1 MKPRYWLVLGAVA
14 VCAGQVV
21 ACSSDFSS
29 CAERRTCVAEGG
41 AGVGGKVDG
50 AEAGDSSTNAGKG
63 GSGASGGDSGKAGN
77 MGTSVA
83 GAGDGGAGGEGG
95 EGGAVFGTPA
105 LFGACSGVGK
115 FACDGAAS
123 AQRLACDGS
132 KWQAGTTCASGEL
145 CNSEDGKCLPK
156 VEECADAEPGQV
168 VCRKD
173 SLLTCGPDLVTA
185 ELGKRCEGACK
196 DGVCLAPACGDGKV
210 LGDEACDDGNLLP
223 GDGCSATCTPEPT
236 ALALGYRFS
245 CALGSNGAV
254 KCWGNNEFG
263 QLGQGDTQNRGDD
276 KGELGSKLHAVLLGS
291 KRKAK
296 AIAARGDTACAL
308 LDDNSVK
315 CWGHNDVGQL
325 GTGDQNDRG
334 DAQGEM
340 GDSLKPINLGVGR
353 SATMIRNST
362 YHTCAVL
369 DNGGVK
375 CWGQSRAGTL
385 GQDNL
390 MDYPDPSLVMTI
402 NLGTGVSAQ
411 AVDTGYD
418 FNCAS
423 LDNGLLK
430 CWGENLA
437 GQLCTNIDQGPNSGV
452 GNDPGEM
459 SQLVGFSVAAGRT
472 VKTFSTGDRVTCALL
487 DNGSVKCWG
496 ANRWGEGGGGGSCLA
511 ASDLVAR
518 PFIDWGT
525 GRKAK
530 SISLS
535 GIHLCAVLDDG
546 TVKCLGNND
555 VGQLGIG
562 STDPQDGQSAPLQ
575 AVPLERPALQVAA
588 GEFHTCAILDDGVI
602 RCWGGN
608 ARGELG
614 VGDTDNRGD
623 AGGLAGV
630 RVSPVD
636 LQF

>member
-1 MKPRYWLVLGAVA
+1 MKPRYWLILGAVA
-14 VCAGQVV
+14 LCAGQVV
-21 ACSSDFSS
+21 ACSSSFSS
-29 CAERRTCVAEGG
+29 CADTRTCIPEGG
-41 AGVGGKVDG
+41 AGAGGKEVG
-50 AEAGDSSTNAGKG
+50 ADAGDSSL
-63 GSGASGGDSGKAGN
+63 
-77 MGTSVA
+77 
-83 GAGDGGAGGEGG
+83 GAGRDGGAGKGAGGGAPSAGSDGEGG
-95 EGGAVFGTPA
+95 SSGEAGEAGAGGAVFETPA

-115 FACDGAAS
+115 LACDGAAS
-123 AQRLACDGS
+123 AQRLACDGK

-156 VEECADAEPGQV
+156 VAECADAEPGQV
-168 VCRKD
+168 VCRAD
-173 SLLTCGPDLVTA
+173 MLLTCGPDLVTA

-210 LGDEACDDGNLLP
+210 LGDEVCDDGNQLA
-223 GDGCSATCTPEPT
+223 GDGCSATCTAEPV

-254 KCWGNNEFG
+254 KCWGDNQFG
-263 QLGQGDTQNRGDD
+263 QLGQGDTQNRGDE
-276 KGELGSKLHAVLLGS
+276 KGELGSKLHAVSLGS
-291 KRKAK
+291 KRRAK
-296 AIAARGDTACAL
+296 AIAAGGDTACAL
-308 LDDNSVK
+308 LDDDSIK

-325 GTGDQNDRG
+325 GTGDLNDRG
-334 DAQGEM
+334 DAQNEM
-340 GDSLKPINLGVGR
+340 GDNLKAINLGAGR
-353 SATMIRNST
+353 SATVISSSR
-362 YHTCAVL
+362 YHSCAVL

-375 CWGQSRAGTL
+375 CWGQNNAGTL

-390 MDYPDPSLVMTI
+390 KDYPDPSLVPAI
-402 NLGTGVSAQ
+402 NLGTGRTAQ

-430 CWGENLA
+430 CWGENLG
-437 GQLCTNIDQGPNSGV
+437 GQLCSQVDQGANPGI
-452 GNDPGEM
+452 GNDAGEM
-459 SQLVGFSVAAGRT
+459 NQLTGFSVAAGRT
-472 VKTFSTGDRVTCALL
+472 VKAFSSGDRVTCALL

-496 ANRWGEGGGGGSCLA
+496 SNRWGEGGGGGSCYA
-511 ASDLVAR
+511 ASDLVPR

-535 GIHLCAVLDDG
+535 AIHLCAALDDG

-562 STDPQDGQSAPLQ
+562 STDPQDGQSTPLQ

-588 GEFHTCAILDDGVI
+588 GPFHTCAILDDGAV

-608 ARGELG
+608 ASGELG
-614 VGDTDNRGD
+614 VGDTESRGD
-623 AGGLAGV
+623 AGGLNGV
-630 RVSPVD
+630 KLAPVD